1 MLPPDM
7 MSALAG
13 AANPEPGAP
22 GSSAPAPAAPAAGP
36 DQSDAP
42 GSDNLQSL
50 RDAIDAA
57 QAYVDGEDD
66 DIHKQTALTCI
77 AKLQS
82 ILAEEQKGADDLLQ
96 GKPNPRALRRA
107 ASGPQV

>member
-7 MSALAG
+7 MAQLAG
-13 AANPEPGAP
+13 AANPEPGAGAPP
-22 GSSAPAPAAPAAGP
+22 GGGPADTPAP
-36 DQSDAP
+36 Q
-42 GSDNLQSL
+42 DNLQSL

-66 DIHKQTALTCI
+66 DVHKQTALTCI

-107 ASGPQV
+107 ASGPAV

>member
-1 MLPPDM
+1 MAMGAGLPPEM
-7 MSALAG
+7 M
-13 AANPEPGAP
+13 AAISQADQGGAP
-22 GSSAPAPAAPAAGP
+22 PAGPADAAPTP
-36 DQSDAP
+36 Q
-42 GSDNLQSL
+42 DNLQSL

-82 ILAEEQKGADDLLQ
+82 ILADEQKGADNLLQ
-96 GKPNPRALRRA
+96 GKADPRALRRA
-107 ASGPQV
+107 ASGPAV

>member
-1 MLPPDM
+1 MGPGLPPEL
-7 MSALAG
+7 LA
-13 AANPEPGAP
+13 AIAGAP
-22 GSSAPAPAAPAAGP
+22 GGGPAGPPAPAPAGLTDA
-36 DQSDAP
+36 SDAP

-77 AKLQS
+77 AKSEL
-82 ILAEEQKGADDLLQ
+82 K
-96 GKPNPRALRRA
+96 
-107 ASGPQV
+107 